1 MLSEIEREALE
12 DIRDNIARAMRFV
25 AGFDLDGFLG
35 DAKTFY
41 AATRCLE
48 IISEASRRLTPA
60 FKARFPGI
68 PWKDV
73 AGSGT
78 STGMTTRTFKSCESG
93 KRSTKPCLRFAR
105 SWTRHCKSD
114 RRAALM
120 RPRGFCSLSLPPTR
134 FPDWS
139 SRADLRLR
147 VIKAMTAKLITAPG
161 GEKLAILPAR
171 GRNDPYRRTGGCA
184 PDLHARRASPRVLRA
199 GAPESVSDGLS
210 K

>member
-41 AATRCLE
+41 GATRCLE

-73 AGSGT
+73 AGSGNIY
-78 STGMTTRTFKSCESG
+78 
-93 KRSTKPCLRFAR
+93 
-105 SWTRHCKSD
+105 RHD
-114 RRAALM
+114 YENVQE
-120 RPRGFCSLSLPPTR
+120 
-134 FPDWS
+134 
-139 SRADLRLR
+139 LR
-147 VIKAMTAKLITAPG
+147 VWKTIHEA
-161 GEKLAILPAR
+161 LPA
-171 GRNDPYRRTGGCA
+171 
-184 PDLHARRASPRVLRA
+184 LRA
-199 GAPESVSDGLS
+199 VVDATLQE
-210 K
+210 